1 MRLIE
6 YMSEGWRIPQ
16 NWRLQSARYG
26 TASGGLQGSICPE
39 GHLQFPP
46 REICPECVAIG
57 YHGLRQLDE
66 KPETIETKQFEDLVV
81 QATIDKILII

>member
-1 MRLIE
+1 MN
-6 YMSEGWRIPQ
+6 EGVWRISA
-16 NWRLQSARYG
+16 NWRLQETRYG
-26 TASGGLQGSICPE
+26 TPLGGLQGSICPE

>member
-1 MRLIE
+1 
-6 YMSEGWRIPQ
+6 MSERGWRISA
-16 NWRLQSARYG
+16 NWRLGKTRYG
-26 TASGGLQGSICPE
+26 TPLGGLQGSICPE

-66 KPETIETKQFEDLVV
+66 RPETVEIKQFEDLVV
-81 QATIDKILII
+81 RATKNETSII